1 MTTLKTIDS
10 SALIAEKASVEKEEE
25 FSTSFHDC
33 NKEIDVDE
41 LEYEVNEAIE
51 ELLRKDDEIN
61 MLKQAIALKN
71 AKFSAA
77 IDILLKSL
85 ILFIAPVIYVQ
96 GELERDDN
104 NTIDNLRML
113 PFSLMGICCLSLF
126 VHRLF
131 AGKHV
136 AWIW

>member
-1 MTTLKTIDS
+1 MTTLKTVDS
-10 SALIAEKASVEKEEE
+10 SALIAEKASVGKEEE
-25 FSTSFHDC
+25 FSTSFHDY

-51 ELLRKDDEIN
+51 ELLRKDDEIK
-61 MLKQAIALKN
+61 MLKN
-71 AKFSAA
+71 AKFSAT
-77 IDILLKSL
+77 IDMLLKSL
-85 ILFIAPVIYVQ
+85 ILFIAPVIYVK

-131 AGKHV
+131 AGTHV